1 MHEETEVK
9 RETLGVRNIMNTNHP
24 IERVCKR
31 VVEVYGERRKAPY
44 WKVYTV
50 CNGIVESSRRYDR
63 KSAALENF

>member
-1 MHEETEVK
+1 MREETEVK
-9 RETLGVRNIMNTNHP
+9 REQIGVRKILNTDWP

-50 CNGIVESSRRYDR
+50 CNGVAESIRRYDR